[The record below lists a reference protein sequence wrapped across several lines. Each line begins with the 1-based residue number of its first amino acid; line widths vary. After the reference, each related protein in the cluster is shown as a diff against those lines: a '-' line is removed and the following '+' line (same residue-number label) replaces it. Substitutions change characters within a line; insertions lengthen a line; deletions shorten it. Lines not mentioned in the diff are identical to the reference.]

1 MLKREGE
8 SVLLIVLGIVF
19 GIGALL
25 IGAQNKVEKATG
37 SKLLG
42 VIALVALIIIISII
56 STVAEN

>member
-1 MLKREGE
+1 M
-8 SVLLIVLGIVF
+8 LIVLGIVF